1 MPDEKDR
8 NTYTQ
13 HLRPSGDSREA
24 RPRQTEPLDLKHPA
38 TIRFVLDN
46 LSAVLD
52 APLRNYM
59 VLGRKVNS
67 DDRQVDVD
75 FASMEGQEHGVSRYH
90 AIIQISNDRISIKD
104 FNSSN
109 GTYLNGF
116 ILKPMF
122 GYRLRHGDELVLGQL
137 KMTINFMDEPIK
149 KS

>member
-1 MPDEKDR
+1 MPDDKDR
-8 NTYTQ
+8 TSHTQ
-13 HLRPSGDSREA
+13 HLRVTGGIPEA
-24 RPRQTEPLDLKHPA
+24 RPRQTEPLDLTSHPE
-38 TIRFVLDN
+38 TIRFVLDD
-46 LSAVLD
+46 LSGVMD

-59 VLGRKVNS
+59 VLGRKVNN

-75 FASMEGQEHGVSRYH
+75 FSMMGGQQHGVSRYH

-137 KMTINFMDEPIK
+137 KMTVNFVTE
-149 KS
+149 